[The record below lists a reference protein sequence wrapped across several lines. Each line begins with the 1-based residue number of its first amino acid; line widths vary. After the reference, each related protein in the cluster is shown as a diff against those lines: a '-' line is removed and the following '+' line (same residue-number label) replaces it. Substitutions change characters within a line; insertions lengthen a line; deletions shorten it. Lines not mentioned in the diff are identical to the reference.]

1 MNTSSQKVDVIVRAG
16 LLSTVEFFTDLGHVW
31 LILLMVCDLFGCEC
45 GRYIAANKCVKYL
58 DTKWKLKSS
67 DSEINVVLVNVNV
80 DITEGLQIILTKI
93 IEG

>member
-1 MNTSSQKVDVIVRAG
+1 M
-16 LLSTVEFFTDLGHVW
+16 
-31 LILLMVCDLFGCEC
+31 
-45 GRYIAANKCVKYL
+45 YL

-80 DITEGLQIILTKI
+80 DVREGILSILTKI